1 MLLWFLDDIVIQ
13 AFPCLTVRL
22 CFTFSALTQLIGQQ
36 EGHLARKKTECWFA
50 DGCHLSVALHVF
62 RVVSAATVSCFSTID
77 DGLIIWY
84 WLTRVVLK
92 IWLLN
97 ENCLWMVQFYHSSIW
112 CCVRVDSGWCQTVDA
127 SHWLRPWSSVAR
139 KKLRWKLSHLRQ
151 RKARGSISQLLGTD
165 THYIALF
172 IVTCQSA
179 LYCYTNSVDLSFQ
192 CKHHVISSNFF
203 HRLVGQH
210 SSFSALHIV
219 MKF

>member
-1 MLLWFLDDIVIQ
+1 LDDIVIQ

-62 RVVSAATVSCFSTID
+62 RVVSAATATVSCFSTID

-97 ENCLWMVQFYHSSIW
+97 ENCL
-112 CCVRVDSGWCQTVDA
+112 
-127 SHWLRPWSSVAR
+127 
-139 KKLRWKLSHLRQ
+139 
-151 RKARGSISQLLGTD
+151 
-165 THYIALF
+165 
-172 IVTCQSA
+172 
-179 LYCYTNSVDLSFQ
+179 
-192 CKHHVISSNFF
+192 
-203 HRLVGQH
+203 
-210 SSFSALHIV
+210 
-219 MKF
+219 